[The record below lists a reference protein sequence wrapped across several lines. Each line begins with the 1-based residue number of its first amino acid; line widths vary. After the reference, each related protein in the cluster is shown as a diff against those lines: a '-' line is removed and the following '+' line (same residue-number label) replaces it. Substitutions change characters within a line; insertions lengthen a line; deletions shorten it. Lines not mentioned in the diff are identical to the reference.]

1 MALIKCPECGNM
13 ISDMASNCPKCGC
26 PVGNAGMQRKRSTT
40 RVLNNDN
47 ERTRV
52 IYKKNNN
59 TNKWLYAII
68 ALLASILVGGGTYYF
83 LNKEKDKDTQ
93 ATAMAKDTPTTI
105 TTPANLD
112 EDEPATPPAPAKIEE
127 PATTPTP
134 VKQEEPA
141 TTPTPAKQEE
151 PISTPPPVQ
160 RNKVADGTYSLNGS
174 IKYKDTYYIDMEIH
188 VRGNKVTGWH
198 IVHNGENIRVNLS
211 GSIDAN
217 GNMKLTEYK
226 GGSTTGYYYTGNF
239 NQVTY
244 SGKYLCTFKN
254 LPMSFSASTY

>member
-1 MALIKCPECGNM
+1 MLQDKGSAEEIG
-13 ISDMASNCPKCGC
+13 IA
-26 PVGNAGMQRKRSTT
+26 VGNQKQPPSEQPPKEGNPSGRNGNRYKP
-40 RVLNNDN
+40 
-47 ERTRV
+47 ER
-52 IYKKNNN
+52 Y
-59 TNKWLYAII
+59 
-68 ALLASILVGGGTYYF
+68 
-83 LNKEKDKDTQ
+83 
-93 ATAMAKDTPTTI
+93 
-105 TTPANLD
+105 
-112 EDEPATPPAPAKIEE
+112 
-127 PATTPTP
+127 
-134 VKQEEPA
+134 
-141 TTPTPAKQEE
+141 KQEE

-160 RNKVADGTYSLNGS
+160 RNKVADGNYRLNGS
-174 IKYKDTYYIDMEIH
+174 IKYKDTYYIDMEIL